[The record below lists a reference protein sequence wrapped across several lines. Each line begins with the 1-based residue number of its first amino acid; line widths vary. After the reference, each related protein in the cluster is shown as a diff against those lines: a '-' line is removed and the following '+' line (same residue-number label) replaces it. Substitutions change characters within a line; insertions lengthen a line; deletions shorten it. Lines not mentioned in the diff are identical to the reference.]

1 MLGLWS
7 FNGVD
12 VIGTF
17 HSSLQ
22 KNKSAA
28 PDLELMV
35 MPIGIS
41 QDNGYAWRKAM
52 GISDQVKTCLQI
64 SPIKYLLQIFIK
76 YWKRVIL
83 IK

>member
-1 MLGLWS
+1 MWS

-12 VIGTF
+12 VVGTF

-52 GISDQVKTCLQI
+52 GISDQVKN
-64 SPIKYLLQIFIK
+64 IKKSTIFPFTNI
-76 YWKRVIL
+76 Y
-83 IK
+83 